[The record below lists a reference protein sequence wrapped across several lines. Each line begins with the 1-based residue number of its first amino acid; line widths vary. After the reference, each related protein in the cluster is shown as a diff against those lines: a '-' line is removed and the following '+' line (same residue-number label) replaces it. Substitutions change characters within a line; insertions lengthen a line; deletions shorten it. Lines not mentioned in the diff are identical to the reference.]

1 MDTTVPAMRVLHVFE
16 DPALAKRLSE
26 ALEGEGVGTHVQ
38 PGRDGGAQLFVQD
51 DDDLEAAKAALAM
64 FLEAPDD
71 PRFGEAAKR
80 ARDARRA
87 QAKRDAEV
95 DRKVRRAR
103 ASLEAATAGHAGPM
117 SRALVGIAA
126 VLTAVTSLAPKSGDV
141 FDLIDF
147 QALVD
152 SRYGFVSVGAVE
164 RFFGGVWD
172 LTILRGELWRLV
184 TPFFVHAPWLSVDP
198 DTGSPNGFSLFG
210 AAHLVFNGMWL
221 LAIGG
226 MLERERGPWRM
237 LGIFL
242 ATAWAGEILESL
254 YFGPANG
261 VPHAIGMSGAV
272 YGLLGYCYVRGR
284 YDPTVRLGIP
294 KQTMMW
300 MLAWL
305 VLGFSGFARIAN
317 GAHLG
322 GLLFGCL
329 LGFVASGYIG
339 RQLLRRDEPRR
350 DDSAT

>member
-1 MDTTVPAMRVLHVFE
+1 MRVLHVFE
-16 DPALAKRLSE
+16 DPAQAKRLGD
-26 ALEGEGVGTHVQ
+26 ALEGEGIGTHLQ
-38 PGRDGGAQLFVQD
+38 PGRDGGAQLFVQE
-51 DDDLEAAKAALAM
+51 DDDLDVAKAALAL

-71 PRFGEAAKR
+71 PRFGEAAR
-80 ARDARRA
+80 VAREARRA

-103 ASLEAATAGHAGPM
+103 ASLETASSGRAGPM

-126 VLTAVTSLAPKSGDV
+126 VLTAITSLAPQSRDA

-147 QALVD
+147 QALVA
-152 SRYGFVSVGAVE
+152 SPYGFTNVGAVE
-164 RFFGGVWD
+164 RFFGGVWN
-172 LTILRGELWRLV
+172 LTILSGELWRLV
-184 TPFFVHAPWLSVDP
+184 TPFFVHAPWLTVDAE
-198 DTGSPNGFSLFG
+198 TGSPSGLSLFG
-210 AAHLVFNGMWL
+210 AMHLVFNGMWL

-226 MLERERGPWRM
+226 MLERERGPWR
-237 LGIFL
+237 LLALFL

-294 KQTMMW
+294 RQTMMW

-305 VLGFSGFARIAN
+305 VLGFSGFMRIAN

-322 GLLFGCL
+322 GLLAGCL
-329 LGFVASGYIG
+329 LGFLASGYIG
-339 RQLLRRDEPRR
+339 RQLLRRDDP
-350 DDSAT
+350 AP